1 MRKTDQELMWEVFME
16 ASNSGII
23 STLAEKQ
30 IGVSNK
36 PARFYVFNRD
46 FAQNNPTAIYNLRM
60 DGSFTLFN

>member
-1 MRKTDQELMWEVFME
+1 ML
-16 ASNSGII
+16 NSGII
-23 STLAEKQ
+23 SPLAEKQ

-46 FAQNNPTAIYNLRM
+46 FAQNNPSAIYNLRM